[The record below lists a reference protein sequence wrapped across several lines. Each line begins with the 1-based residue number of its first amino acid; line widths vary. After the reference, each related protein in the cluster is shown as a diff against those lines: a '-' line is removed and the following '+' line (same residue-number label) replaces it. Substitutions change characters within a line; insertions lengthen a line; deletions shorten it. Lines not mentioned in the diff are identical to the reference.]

1 VYGDSTSWPGSTTT
15 TTTFAT
21 RAFRFTQRATCSV
34 NDARVASG
42 LGRSGLYNL
51 MNEGKLKFTKIGKRR
66 LINVPSLL
74 DLLRS

>member
-1 VYGDSTSWPGSTTT
+1 MAKIDDRHSDFHDKGIP
-15 TTTFAT
+15 FH
-21 RAFRFTQRATCSV
+21 QRATCSV

-51 MNEGKLKFTKIGKRR
+51 MNDGKLKFTKIGKRR

-74 DLLRS
+74 DLLRG